1 MIMNRIAVP
10 FIQNP
15 QPLENYK
22 TAKPYVIKTKLLNG
36 EKLTRDEKNYLTDKV
51 IDGKMRGF
59 SASILLMGWAFDFKP
74 YMKRYL
80 FKHYGHWYERYAI
93 DKTALRQ
100 SVCGKIDEIYEIPKH

>member
-36 EKLTRDEKNYLTDKV
+36 EKLTRDEKKL
-51 IDGKMRGF
+51 
-59 SASILLMGWAFDFKP
+59 P
-74 YMKRYL
+74 YR
-80 FKHYGHWYERYAI
+80 
-93 DKTALRQ
+93 
-100 SVCGKIDEIYEIPKH
+100 